1 MFFIE
6 KEKKRKKKKKGKS
19 LCTRENTNAQGRS
32 IPYYQR
38 PIRTVSINK
47 VAHFG
52 ELYILPPANVNY
64 DLNSFL
70 SSWYYSDK
78 PKLPGAVRNIY
89 SPTKPPLLVMYLC
102 WLAIKIYWNKE
113 RAPLF
118 AQKPKGSVGKINKA
132 HTSLSKR
139 QLWNEEKRRWRL
151 RYGLAMKEFG
161 IWERPLQVKAPQL
174 QRRLNFS
181 FWNTFESPLLRPNY
195 LRTKSPF

>member
-1 MFFIE
+1 MLNYSSG
-6 KEKKRKKKKKGKS
+6 KVYVLHWKRKKKKEKKKGKS

-89 SPTKPPLLVMYLC
+89 SPTKPPLLVIYLC

-139 QLWNEEKRRWRL
+139 QLWNEEKRVTDT
-151 RYGLAMKEFG
+151 G
-161 IWERPLQVKAPQL
+161 
-174 QRRLNFS
+174 
-181 FWNTFESPLLRPNY
+181 
-195 LRTKSPF
+195 

>member
-1 MFFIE
+1 M
-6 KEKKRKKKKKGKS
+6 KKKKRKKKK
-19 LCTRENTNAQGRS
+19 ENLYVQAKTQMQKVGAYH
-32 IPYYQR
+32 IIKD

-102 WLAIKIYWNKE
+102 
-113 RAPLF
+113 
-118 AQKPKGSVGKINKA
+118 
-132 HTSLSKR
+132 
-139 QLWNEEKRRWRL
+139 
-151 RYGLAMKEFG
+151 
-161 IWERPLQVKAPQL
+161 
-174 QRRLNFS
+174 
-181 FWNTFESPLLRPNY
+181 
-195 LRTKSPF
+195 

>member
-6 KEKKRKKKKKGKS
+6 KEKKEGKKKGKS

-32 IPYYQR
+32 IPYYHR

-78 PKLPGAVRNIY
+78 PKLPEAVRNIY

-102 WLAIKIYWNKE
+102 
-113 RAPLF
+113 
-118 AQKPKGSVGKINKA
+118 
-132 HTSLSKR
+132 
-139 QLWNEEKRRWRL
+139 
-151 RYGLAMKEFG
+151 
-161 IWERPLQVKAPQL
+161 
-174 QRRLNFS
+174 
-181 FWNTFESPLLRPNY
+181 
-195 LRTKSPF
+195 

>member
-1 MFFIE
+1 MLNYSSG
-6 KEKKRKKKKKGKS
+6 KVYVLYWKRKKRKKKKGKS

-52 ELYILPPANVNY
+52 ELYILPPANVNC

-118 AQKPKGSVGKINKA
+118 AQKPKGSVVKINKA

-139 QLWNEEKRRWRL
+139 QLWNEEKRVTDTGWRWKSL
-151 RYGLAMKEFG
+151 
-161 IWERPLQVKAPQL
+161 
-174 QRRLNFS
+174 
-181 FWNTFESPLLRPNY
+181 ESESGHY
-195 LRTKSPF
+195 K

>member
-6 KEKKRKKKKKGKS
+6 KEKKERKKKGKS

-78 PKLPGAVRNIY
+78 PELPEAVRNIY

-102 WLAIKIYWNKE
+102 WLTIKIAK
-113 RAPLF
+113 F
-118 AQKPKGSVGKINKA
+118 
-132 HTSLSKR
+132 
-139 QLWNEEKRRWRL
+139 
-151 RYGLAMKEFG
+151 FG
-161 IWERPLQVKAPQL
+161 IRNELLFSHKN
-174 QRRLNFS
+174 QRDP
-181 FWNTFESPLLRPNY
+181 WG
-195 LRTKSPF
+195 K